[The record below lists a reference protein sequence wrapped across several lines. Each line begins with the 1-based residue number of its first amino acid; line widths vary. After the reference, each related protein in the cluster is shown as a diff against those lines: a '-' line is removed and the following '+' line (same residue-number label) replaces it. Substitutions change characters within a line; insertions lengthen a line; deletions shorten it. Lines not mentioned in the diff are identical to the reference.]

1 MNKSGKTR
9 NPSDEATPSPESRTA
24 IPAAES
30 LVESRINL
38 ISPGTH
44 LEGKLRF
51 DRTTRISGR
60 VSGSIQGG
68 RDAAII
74 LSEEGLVEGNITAD
88 RVYIEGFVEGDIE
101 ATEFIH
107 VASGGRVVGNLTSP
121 RVQLDFGAWFEGECR
136 SGKGLQADS
145 GASKP

>member
-1 MNKSGKTR
+1 MIKTEKPKKSPDES
-9 NPSDEATPSPESRTA
+9 NPAAGIRTGT
-24 IPAAES
+24 PAAES

-68 RDAAII
+68 ADAAII

-101 ATEFIH
+101 ASEFIH
-107 VASGGRVVGNLTSP
+107 VASGGRVVGNLISP

-136 SGKGLQADS
+136 SGKGLKTETPDPQ
-145 GASKP
+145 P